1 MILLLDIGNTNT
13 HLGLG
18 TASRVGRR
26 SEMPTAAW
34 FLNDAG
40 RRIRAFVGTRKIEG
54 IAMCSV
60 VPKATVQA
68 LRLAERQFK
77 VPAFQLT
84 SRTLSGLGMDY
95 PKPETIGPDRLANAV
110 AMLRHYGAPSVAVG
124 FGTAAI
130 FDVVDAQGRYVGGV
144 IAPGIACLTGYLHEK
159 TALLPRIE
167 ARDVKRAI
175 GRSTREAMTI
185 AAVSGYAGL
194 VRELLRGIAAELGVS
209 RLPVTA
215 TGGYASLMARR
226 VPEITAVRADLT
238 LEGVRLAWFDR

>member
-1 MILLLDIGNTNT
+1 MILLIDIGNTNT

-26 SEMPTAAW
+26 CEMPTAAW
-34 FLNDAG
+34 FGNGAAK
-40 RRIRAFVGTRKIEG
+40 RIRAFVGTHSLEG
-54 IAMCSV
+54 IALCSV
-60 VPKATVQA
+60 VPKATAQA

-84 SRTLSGLGMDY
+84 SRTLPGLTLDY
-95 PKPETIGPDRLANAV
+95 PRPETIGPDRLANAV

-144 IAPGIACLTGYLHEK
+144 IAPGIACLTSYLHEK
-159 TALLPRIE
+159 TALLPRVE
-167 ARDVKRAI
+167 ARGVKRAI
-175 GRSTREAMTI
+175 GKSTREAMTI

-194 VRELLRGIAAELGVS
+194 VRELLRGIQSELGVEN
-209 RLPVTA
+209 LPVTA

-226 VPEITAVRADLT
+226 VPEITAVRPDLT
-238 LEGVRLAWFDR
+238 LEGVRLTWFDR